1 MPVHVRHATIR
12 LSGLVTFRHKDGV
25 LMSGIVVDTDRFDSL
40 IPLLAERGYTVIA
53 PTIHEG
59 TIVYGEVAEA
69 SDLPIGWSDAQEAG
83 TYRLVDR
90 DDGAYFGYTVG
101 PGTLKTYLFPPKQT
115 LLTIEHA
122 ETGLAFRPEPYEPT
136 SFAFVGVRACELA
149 AVEIQDRVFIDND
162 FIDPHYERARRS
174 SFTVGVNCSVAG
186 ATCFCSSMG
195 TGPRCT
201 SGYDLVVTEIIE
213 ADVHEFVVRSGTQAG
228 EAIVQLLGGRPTT
241 VADSLRVN
249 AIISD
254 TVAHM
259 GRSFPEAEAYDILTK
274 NLESPIWDA
283 IAERC
288 LSCANCTLVC
298 PTCFCSTVED
308 VTDLEGAATRTRSWD
323 SCFSLDFTNL
333 HGHSVR
339 SSPSSRYRQWMT
351 HKLAYWYDQFG
362 SSGCVGC
369 GRCITWCPVGID
381 ITAEIVN
388 LKTQSKVVAQ

>member
-1 MPVHVRHATIR
+1 
-12 LSGLVTFRHKDGV
+12 
-25 LMSGIVVDTDRFDSL
+25 MSGIVVDTDRFDSL

-53 PTIHEG
+53 PTVHEE
-59 TIVYGEVAEA
+59 TIVYDEVTAA

-83 TYRLVDR
+83 TYRLVAR

-101 PGTLKTYLFPPKQT
+101 PRTLKAYLFPPRQT

-122 ETGLAFRPEPYEPT
+122 ETGLAFCPEPVEPPRY
-136 SFAFVGVRACELA
+136 AFVGVRACELA

-162 FIDPHYERARRS
+162 FADPHYEEARKR

-186 ATCFCSSMG
+186 ATCFCTSMG

-201 SGYDLVVTEIIE
+201 SGYDLVVTELI
-213 ADVHEFVVRSGTQAG
+213 DDDSHEFVVRSGTDAG
-228 EAIVQLLGGRPTT
+228 EEIVQSLEGRMTT

-249 AIISD
+249 AIVAD
-254 TVAHM
+254 TEAHM
-259 GRSFPEAEAYDILTK
+259 GRSFPEADAYGLLTN
-274 NLESPIWDA
+274 NLESPIWDS

-288 LSCANCTLVC
+288 LSCTNCTLVC
-298 PTCFCSTVED
+298 PTCFCSTMDD
-308 VTDLEGAATRTRSWD
+308 VTDLKGTATRTRSWD

-339 SSPSSRYRQWMT
+339 SSVGSRYRQWMT

-381 ITAEIVN
+381 ITKEIAI
-388 LKTQSKVVAQ
+388 LESQSKVVAL